1 MIAKLF
7 RLTGALVSYVC
18 IATVIALAGGIAYLW
33 QTDRLNDE
41 KVFRMVAL
49 FHDVDLQQIA
59 ETQRR
64 STDEVPPEELSLDDI
79 LRRQQ
84 FTDRNFEAKLLSL
97 RRGRQ
102 EFDHRLQLHNDFIDR
117 YDRLVQDWENRLK
130 QEQELSSQKDLATV
144 VSHLEAVDP
153 PQAKEELLRWIEDER
168 MDDAILLMSKMSE
181 SRLKKLLKE
190 FQSDDELNKLYEIHQ
205 RIIDNR
211 EKASSLQKA
220 LADLK
225 ALSADN

>member
-1 MIAKLF
+1 
-7 RLTGALVSYVC
+7 
-18 IATVIALAGGIAYLW
+18 
-33 QTDRLNDE
+33 
-41 KVFRMVAL
+41 
-49 FHDVDLQQIA
+49 
-59 ETQRR
+59 
-64 STDEVPPEELSLDDI
+64 
-79 LRRQQ
+79 
-84 FTDRNFEAKLLSL
+84 
-97 RRGRQ
+97 
-102 EFDHRLQLHNDFIDR
+102 
-117 YDRLVQDWENRLK
+117 
-130 QEQELSSQKDLATV
+130 
-144 VSHLEAVDP
+144 
-153 PQAKEELLRWIEDER
+153 